1 MEFKKIVAGALYYVA
16 FYKKE
21 LAKALLIPFLFLI
34 ALDATDFLNLDQ
46 GSSNLVGFLAIFV
59 QVIFAI
65 IVHRIVLM
73 GPDAVSKWGI
83 SSWTKRETYF
93 FLHVIGLVLILIP
106 CLLLTFIPA
115 VGWLIAAITSCWLLG
130 RLSLVFPGIAIDKGV
145 SFKMSWELTKNHQLL
160 MFLVI
165 IVLPFVLSL
174 LLLALPV
181 ALSML
186 LEIPQILYVK
196 SLIVTFVLI
205 FEIAALSMTY
215 QLITSEQY
223 GNS

>member
-34 ALDATDFLNLDQ
+34 ALDATGFLNLDQ
-46 GSSNLVGFLAIFV
+46 GFSNLVGFLAIFV

-93 FLHVIGLVLILIP
+93 FLHVIGLVLILTA
-106 CLLLTFIPA
+106 CLLLTFIPV

-130 RLSLVFPGIAIDKGV
+130 RLSLVF
-145 SFKMSWELTKNHQLL
+145 
-160 MFLVI
+160 LV
-165 IVLPFVLSL
+165 
-174 LLLALPV
+174 
-181 ALSML
+181 
-186 LEIPQILYVK
+186 
-196 SLIVTFVLI
+196 
-205 FEIAALSMTY
+205 
-215 QLITSEQY
+215 
-223 GNS
+223 